1 MQRLLCFFLLF
12 SVASCGEWYE
22 CGMEWRP
29 CEDIYANAEQRY
41 VARRRGEEAQKI
53 ERLLP
58 TRNRNKIS
66 IDVHCTAHSM
76 RLCCLCVSCTLF
88 YVGSAVF
95 DDALKLHAVA
105 GDRCHVWAF
114 FACWLN
120 MIFRRGKCT
129 AAHVLRSAA
138 VSTATPFTR
147 AFQEMIVFLASYEI
161 ECIRHCGRLPVWL
174 YELAVVK

>member
-53 ERLLP
+53 ERVLP

-88 YVGSAVF
+88 LCWVCGVWRCVEIARGGGRSMSCVSVF
-95 DDALKLHAVA
+95 CLLVEHDFQARQVLHTCCGVR
-105 GDRCHVWAF
+105 RCRRPLHS
-114 FACWLN
+114 LGH
-120 MIFRRGKCT
+120 FRKWSC
-129 AAHVLRSAA
+129 
-138 VSTATPFTR
+138 F
-147 AFQEMIVFLASYEI
+147 
-161 ECIRHCGRLPVWL
+161 
-174 YELAVVK
+174 

>member
-53 ERLLP
+53 ERVLP

-105 GDRCHVWAF
+105 GVRCHVWAF

-120 MIFRRGKCT
+120 MIFRRGKCCT
-129 AAHVLRSAA
+129 RVVECGGVDGHSIHSGISGNDR
-138 VSTATPFTR
+138 VSS
-147 AFQEMIVFLASYEI
+147 V
-161 ECIRHCGRLPVWL
+161 VWNWM
-174 YELAVVK
+174 Y